1 MACYTIN
8 YDLSKPGQDYAD
20 LYKRIKAYGTW
31 AHVVESMWIIVTTK
45 TATAVCNDLKQA
57 IDSNDKLFVGSV
69 RSPASWVGMDDEM
82 TKWLQKL
89 GNTPRA
95 CSINTPTS

>member
-1 MACYTIN
+1 
-8 YDLSKPGQDYAD
+8 
-20 LYKRIKAYGTW
+20 
-31 AHVVESMWIIVTTK
+31 MWIIVTTK

-82 TKWLQKL
+82 TKWLQKHL
-89 GNTPRA
+89 P
-95 CSINTPTS
+95 